1 MLGAGGGDAEV
12 TEGRGTSHDPATWSS
27 HPRPLQASQ
36 ELLAEFSPLSSSHAL
51 GDAGTE
57 GGWGWGGRGLDGWAL
72 HLQHSVEAETGGAI
86 RPPKGVP
93 KPLSST
99 PRLSHLVGHPGVILN
114 LALPS
119 SSCAPLWQRLK
130 SRAVDLKEHSEGTW
144 DIVEQETYGSS
155 TNPKWS
161 QSQLCR

>member
-12 TEGRGTSHDPATWSS
+12 TEGRGTSHDPGTWSS

-36 ELLAEFSPLSSSHAL
+36 ELLAEFSPLSSSRSRRRRDRGRL
-51 GDAGTE
+51 
-57 GGWGWGGRGLDGWAL
+57 GGRGLDGWAL